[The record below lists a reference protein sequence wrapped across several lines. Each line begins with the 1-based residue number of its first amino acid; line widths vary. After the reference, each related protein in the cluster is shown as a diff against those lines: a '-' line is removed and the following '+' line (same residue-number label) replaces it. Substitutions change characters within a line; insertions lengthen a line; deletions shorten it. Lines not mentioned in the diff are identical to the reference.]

1 MKKTITFAILALLA
15 VQVLAQEVKFTA
27 DKADWH
33 SVSWSDKWNV
43 LRFEIPI
50 ETPIPH
56 AEVTGKA
63 MLIAVPDTVQYLK
76 AYTFDVDGIEEDML
90 TRFSLKDGK
99 LIISDPH
106 LSLYILHYTGE
117 IGLIVSGSGSRGL
130 VCGDIEAVNIIDS
143 AFSTFVEA
151 SSKTGSSLLMKSML
165 RMMKM
170 SGKDLQSISY
180 GLKAGMDAGTSSV
193 NFTNSVFP
201 QTSSEV
207 IEDNQ
212 TFRPSDYQISE
223 DLNISP
229 SENLSKKEAY
239 GNPCQLD
246 FLWGFN
252 NWGGSPFTGLM
263 GMSDAGYSLRTSF
276 SSYQLEGYYNLILTR
291 HFNFGLG
298 LGYES
303 DIYKFSNDYVDYR
316 ADAFTAIDTLA
327 AGGYYSTRFV
337 TRYVQL
343 PVHIG
348 WRVKESSHE
357 GFRIELAAIPALGW
371 CGKHTGLKHEFHQDG
386 TNPQDQ
392 RNLTDAVNPFKL
404 DVRLKLKFSGIGV
417 FLQVATMPLFLD
429 GTKIYPIKL
438 GFFI

>member
-76 AYTFDVDGIEEDML
+76 AYTFDVQDIYDML

-99 LIISDPH
+99 LIISDPNH
-106 LSLYILHYTGE
+106 SLYILHYTGE
-117 IGLIVSGSGSRGL
+117 TIGLIANSRSR
-130 VCGDIEAVNIIDS
+130 VCKETDIEAVNVIDS
-143 AFSTFVEA
+143 AFSIFVEA

-170 SGKDLQSISY
+170 MMSGKDLQSISY
-180 GLKAGMDAGTSSV
+180 GFKAGLDA
-193 NFTNSVFP
+193 TNSVVP
-201 QTSSEV
+201 QPSSEV

-239 GNPCQLD
+239 GNPFQLD
-246 FLWGFN
+246 FLWGFS

-303 DIYKFSNDYVDYR
+303 DIYKFSNDFVDYR

-386 TNPQDQ
+386 TNLQDQ

-438 GFFI
+438 GFFL

>member
-63 MLIAVPDTVQYLK
+63 ILIAVPDTVQYLK

-99 LIISDPH
+99 LIISDPNF
-106 LSLYILHYTGE
+106 SLYILHYTGE
-117 IGLIVSGSGSRGL
+117 TVGLIANSRSR
-130 VCGDIEAVNIIDS
+130 VCKETDIEAVNVIDS
-143 AFSTFVEA
+143 TFSIFVEA

-180 GLKAGMDAGTSSV
+180 GLKAGLDA
-193 NFTNSVFP
+193 TNSVVP
-201 QTSSEV
+201 QPSSEV

-223 DLNISP
+223 DLNIFP

-246 FLWGFN
+246 FLWGFS

-276 SSYQLEGYYNLILTR
+276 SSSAANCKSLTTFVSPDADFSRKPRMAPSFLTR
-291 HFNFGLG
+291 SSRRCF
-298 LGYES
+298 E
-303 DIYKFSNDYVDYR
+303 R
-316 ADAFTAIDTLA
+316 
-327 AGGYYSTRFV
+327 
-337 TRYVQL
+337 L
-343 PVHIG
+343 PVPSLEAVTAFATPSTFLI
-348 WRVKESSHE
+348 
-357 GFRIELAAIPALGW
+357 FAIAALSRTTPNA
-371 CGKHTGLKHEFHQDG
+371 KST
-386 TNPQDQ
+386 
-392 RNLTDAVNPFKL
+392 
-404 DVRLKLKFSGIGV
+404 
-417 FLQVATMPLFLD
+417 
-429 GTKIYPIKL
+429 
-438 GFFI
+438 

>member
-33 SVSWSDKWNV
+33 SVSWSDKWDV
-43 LRFEIPI
+43 LKFEIPI

-76 AYTFDVDGIEEDML
+76 AYTFDVQDIYDML

-117 IGLIVSGSGSRGL
+117 IGLIANSRSR
-130 VCGDIEAVNIIDS
+130 VCKETDIEAVNVIDS

-151 SSKTGSSLLMKSML
+151 SSKTGKSLLMKSML

-180 GLKAGMDAGTSSV
+180 GFKVGMDAGTSSV

-207 IEDNQ
+207 INPEVEVTNHRPQVTNHRSQVTKED
-212 TFRPSDYQISE
+212 
-223 DLNISP
+223 
-229 SENLSKKEAY
+229 Y
-239 GNPCQLD
+239 GNPFQLD

-252 NWGGSPFTGLM
+252 NWGETPFTGLM
-263 GMSDAGYSLRTSF
+263 GMSDAGYGLRTSF
-276 SSYQLEGYYNLILTR
+276 SSYQLEVHYNFLVTR
-291 HFNFGLG
+291 HFNMGLG

-303 DIYKFSNDYVDYR
+303 DIYKFSNDFVDYR
-316 ADAFTAIDTLA
+316 SGAFTAVDTLA
-327 AGGYYSTRFV
+327 TGGYYSSRFV

-348 WRVKESSHE
+348 WRAKKSLHE
-357 GFRIELAAIPALGW
+357 GFRVQLSAIPALGW

-386 TNPQDQ
+386 TNLQDQ
-392 RNLTDAVNPFKL
+392 RNLPDAVNPFKL
-404 DVRLKLKFSGIGV
+404 DVRLDMTFGGIGV
-417 FLQVATMPLFLD
+417 FLQVAAMPLFID

-438 GFFI
+438 GFFL

>member
-1 MKKTITFAILALLA
+1 MKKIITFAILALLA
-15 VQVLAQEVKFTA
+15 VQVLAQEEKFNQEEMKWQT
-27 DKADWH
+27 
-33 SVSWSDKWNV
+33 VSWSDKWDV
-43 LRFEIPI
+43 LKFETPI

-117 IGLIVSGSGSRGL
+117 IGLIANSRSR
-130 VCGDIEAVNIIDS
+130 VCKETDIEAVNVIDS

-151 SSKTGSSLLMKSML
+151 SSKTGKSLLMKSML

-180 GLKAGMDAGTSSV
+180 GFKAGLDA
-193 NFTNSVFP
+193 TNSVVP
-201 QTSSEV
+201 QPSSEV

-229 SENLSKKEAY
+229 SENLSKKEDY
-239 GNPCQLD
+239 GNPFSID

-252 NWGGSPFTGLM
+252 NWDETPFGGLM
-263 GMSDAGYSLRTSF
+263 GMSDAGYGLRTSF
-276 SSYQLEGYYNLILTR
+276 SSYQLEAHYNLLVTR
-291 HFNFGLG
+291 HFNMGLG

-303 DIYKFSNDYVDYR
+303 DIYKFRNNYVDYR
-316 ADAFTAIDTLA
+316 AGAFTAVDTLVG
-327 AGGYYSTRFV
+327 GGYYSSRFV

-348 WRVKESSHE
+348 WRAKESLHE
-357 GFRIELAAIPALGW
+357 GFRVQLSAIPALGW
-371 CGKHTGLKHEFHQDG
+371 CGKHTGLKHEFHADG
-386 TNPQDQ
+386 VNPQDQ
-392 RNLTDAVNPFKL
+392 RNLPDAVNPFKL
-404 DVRLKLKFSGIGV
+404 DVRLDMTFGGLGV
-417 FLQVATMPLFLD
+417 FLQVATMPLFID

-438 GFFI
+438 GFFL